1 MDNRRFILL
10 ARLDDPLETD
20 GMVFRHIGSHN
31 QDRIGVLKVMRG
43 SGSAA
48 TSKGGTQTGYRGAVS
63 YSGLIADAT
72 HSKPASEQLADQIVF
87 FNVQRG
93 SAKMTYAE
101 SMHHR
106 IAVNF
111 FDKRALA

>member
-1 MDNRRFILL
+1 MDNRRFVLF
-10 ARLDDPLETD
+10 ARLDHPLETN

-31 QDRIGVLKVMRG
+31 QDRIGVLKIMR
-43 SGSAA
+43 SSSSSA
-48 TSKGGTQTGYRGAVS
+48 TSEGGTQTGHRRAVS
-63 YSGLIADAT
+63 YSGLIADAI
-72 HSKPASEQLADQIVF
+72 HSQAASEQLAYQIVF
-87 FNVQRG
+87 FDIQRG

-106 IAVNF
+106 IAVLF